1 MSLTLPEPNEQEQ
14 AHSQRLQRRIA
25 EVIDDAGGWISF
37 ARYMEMALYE
47 PGLGYYVAGRQK
59 FGAAGDFVT
68 APEVSSLFSSCLARQ
83 CAEVLQQQASA
94 ACVLELGAGS
104 GVMAADVLLQ
114 LEQLDCL
121 PDHYYILELS
131 AELMARQRATLEEKV
146 PHLVGSVRWLQA
158 LDGLQLHGVVLANE
172 VLDAMPVSCFSAYPD
187 RVVERGVTLG
197 QNGFSWQDRTA
208 DDELRGRVE
217 VLRRSQDVGP
227 WPSPYHSEINPQLS
241 GWVAM
246 LSEHLAAGLIL
257 LIDYGYPRADYYH
270 PQRSEG
276 TLLGYYRQ
284 RALEDPFWLPGLQD
298 ITASV
303 DFTAVAEAG
312 IEAGLELAGYTT
324 QAWFLMAN
332 GLETL
337 YQTALEKADERQRLM
352 LSKQIKLLT
361 LPAEMGERFQV
372 IGFSR
377 GLEAPPQ
384 GFLMQDY
391 SQRL

>member
-14 AHSQRLQRRIA
+14 AHSRRLQARIA

-37 ARYMEMALYE
+37 ARYMDMALYE
-47 PGLGYYVAGRQK
+47 PGLGYYVAGQQK

-68 APEVSSLFSSCLARQ
+68 APEISSLFSFCLARQ
-83 CAEVLQQQASA
+83 CAEVLQRQASA

-104 GVMAADVLLQ
+104 GAMAADVLQ
-114 LEQLDCL
+114 ELERLDCL

-146 PHLVGSVRWLQA
+146 PHLVGSVRWLQT
-158 LDGLQLHGVVLANE
+158 LEGLQLHGVVLANE
-172 VLDAMPVSCFSAYPD
+172 VLDAMPVTCFSAYPD
-187 RVVERGVTLG
+187 RIMERGVTLG
-197 QNGFSWQDRTA
+197 KRGFSWQERPA
-208 DDELRGRVE
+208 DDSLRGRVE
-217 VLRRSQDVGP
+217 DLRHAQNVGA
-227 WPSPYHSEINPQLS
+227 WPNPYHSELNPQLP
-241 GWVAM
+241 GWMAM

-257 LIDYGYPRADYYH
+257 LIDYGYSRADYYH

-276 TLLGYYRQ
+276 TLLGHFRQ
-284 RALEDPFWLPGLQD
+284 HALEDPFWFPGLQD

-312 IEAGLELAGYTT
+312 IDAGLTLAGYTT
-324 QAWFLMAN
+324 QAWFLLAN
-332 GLETL
+332 GLEVL
-337 YQTALEKADERQRLM
+337 YQEAQENADERQRLM
-352 LSKQIKLLT
+352 LSQQIKLLT

-372 IGFSR
+372 IGLSR
-377 GLEAPPQ
+377 GLDAPPQ

>member
-14 AHSQRLQRRIA
+14 AHSQRLQTHIA

-104 GVMAADVLLQ
+104 GIMAADILLQ

-146 PHLVGSVRWLQA
+146 PHLVGSVRWLQT

-187 RVVERGVTLG
+187 RVMERGVTLG
-197 QNGFSWQDRTA
+197 QN
-208 DDELRGRVE
+208 
-217 VLRRSQDVGP
+217 
-227 WPSPYHSEINPQLS
+227 
-241 GWVAM
+241 
-246 LSEHLAAGLIL
+246 
-257 LIDYGYPRADYYH
+257 
-270 PQRSEG
+270 
-276 TLLGYYRQ
+276 
-284 RALEDPFWLPGLQD
+284 
-298 ITASV
+298 
-303 DFTAVAEAG
+303 
-312 IEAGLELAGYTT
+312 
-324 QAWFLMAN
+324 
-332 GLETL
+332 
-337 YQTALEKADERQRLM
+337 
-352 LSKQIKLLT
+352 
-361 LPAEMGERFQV
+361 
-372 IGFSR
+372 
-377 GLEAPPQ
+377 
-384 GFLMQDY
+384 
-391 SQRL
+391 